1 MQQRIISFE
10 NRGGRN
16 VASAPRINTLDEP
29 VTGRMRQ
36 DYAALRPEQTVSE
49 ALAWLRQHPPGG
61 RVIYF
66 YVVDHDGVL
75 QGVVPTRRLILT
87 APSERIAAI
96 MVSRL
101 TAVPATATVLEAC
114 EFFIL
119 HRLLAFPVVDEAGR
133 LVGIV
138 DIDLYTDELAG
149 RAEIAPV
156 ARWLKPFV
164 QFLHI
169 QSASG
174 IVLMIATAIAL
185 LLANSPWAAEFTK
198 FWEKV
203 HFTVGF
209 GDFALDK
216 SLAHWINDGLMTL
229 FFFVVGLEI
238 KREIVAGEL
247 SDWHKALL
255 PIVAAL
261 GGMVAPACTYIA
273 LHWGKPTL
281 AGWGIPMATDIAF
294 VVGFLALLG
303 SRVPHSV
310 KVLLLSLAIADDI
323 GATLVIALVYTK
335 GLSLAALA
343 VGAAGF
349 GVVILFRWIGVRA
362 VPAYVVV
369 GAIIWV
375 AFVKSGVHPTVAG
388 VALGLLTP
396 ARPWMGDRVPFDVVA
411 DLFRRIGGYSGDGA
425 VQGSREPMS
434 PLDRLE
440 QMLHPWVAFVIMPV
454 FALANAGVSIEV
466 SALSQPV
473 ALAVM
478 AGLVLGKPIGIV
490 LFCWAAVKL
499 GVARMPAEINAKI
512 LLGAGCLAGIGF
524 TMSLF
529 IASLAMAGAEL
540 GVHLDEAKIGILV
553 GSGISAALGFGLL
566 WRFLPKASASGSQ
579 D

>member
-1 MQQRIISFE
+1 M
-10 NRGGRN
+10 
-16 VASAPRINTLDEP
+16 ASAPGNNTFDEP
-29 VTGRMRQ
+29 VTARMRQ

-66 YVVDHDGVL
+66 YVVDQAGVL

-87 APSERIAAI
+87 GPNERIADI
-96 MVSRL
+96 MVSKL
-101 TAVPATATVLEAC
+101 KAVPSSATVLEAC

-133 LVGIV
+133 LIGIV

-149 RAEIAPV
+149 RDEIAPV
-156 ARWLKPFV
+156 ARWLRPFV
-164 QFLHI
+164 EFLHI

-174 IVLMIATAIAL
+174 IVLMIATALAL
-185 LLANSPWAAEFTK
+185 VLANSPWAAAFTD
-198 FWEKV
+198 FWE
-203 HFTVGF
+203 HTYFSVGA
-209 GDFALDK
+209 GDLGLNK
-216 SLAHWINDGLMTL
+216 SLGHWINDGLMTL

-238 KREIVAGEL
+238 KREIVSGEL

-261 GGMVAPACTYIA
+261 GGMVAPACIFIA

-303 SRVPHSV
+303 PRVPHSV

-335 GLSLAALA
+335 ELSLAALA
-343 VGAAGF
+343 VGVAGF
-349 GVVILFRWIGVRA
+349 GVVIFFRWIGVRA
-362 VPAYVVV
+362 VPVYVVL
-369 GAIIWV
+369 GTIIWV

-396 ARPWMGDRVPFDVVA
+396 ARAWMGDRVPFDVVA
-411 DLFRRIGGYSGDGA
+411 DLFRRIGGYSGEGA
-425 VQGSREPMS
+425 VQRSREPTS

-440 QMLHPWVAFVIMPV
+440 QQMHPWVAFVIMPV
-454 FALANAGVSIEV
+454 FALANAGVSIEG
-466 SALSQPV
+466 SAMGQWV

-478 AGLVLGKPIGIV
+478 AGLVVGKPIGIV

-499 GVARMPAEINAKI
+499 GVAQMPPEINAKI

-529 IASLAMAGAEL
+529 IANLAMSGAEL

-553 GSGISAALGFGLL
+553 GSGISAALGFALL
-566 WRFLPKASASGSQ
+566 WLFLPPRGSASSS
-579 D
+579 DD

>member
-1 MQQRIISFE
+1 M
-10 NRGGRN
+10 
-16 VASAPRINTLDEP
+16 ASVPRDNPLDEP
-29 VTGRMRQ
+29 VTWRMRQ
-36 DYAALRPEQTVSE
+36 DYAQLRPEQTVGD
-49 ALAWLRQHPPGG
+49 ALAWLREHPPGG

-66 YVVDHDGVL
+66 YVVDQDGLL

-87 APSERIAAI
+87 APGECIADI
-96 MVSRL
+96 MVSKL
-101 TAVPATATVLEAC
+101 TSVPVTATVLEAC

-119 HRLLAFPVVDEAGR
+119 YRLLAFPVVDDAGR

-138 DIDLYTDELAG
+138 DIDLYTDELAN
-149 RAEIAPV
+149 REALAPV
-156 ARWLKPFV
+156 SRWLKPFV

-174 IVLMIATAIAL
+174 IVLMIATALAL
-185 LLANSPWAAEFTK
+185 LLANSPWGAAFSD
-198 FWEKV
+198 FWEKTN
-203 HFTVGF
+203 FWVGF
-209 GDFALDK
+209 DDYALDK
-216 SLAHWINDGLMTL
+216 TLGHWINDGLMTL

-238 KREIVAGEL
+238 KREIVSGEL
-247 SDWHKALL
+247 NDWHKAML

-261 GGMVAPACTYIA
+261 GGMLAPALVYVTF
-273 LHWGKPTL
+273 HVGQRTL

-303 SRVPHSV
+303 SRVPHSL
-310 KVLLLSLAIADDI
+310 KVLILSLAIADDI

-335 GLSLAALA
+335 QLSLTALA
-343 VGAAGF
+343 VGAVGF
-349 GVVILFRWIGVRA
+349 GVVIFFQLIGVRA
-362 VPAYVVV
+362 VPVYVVL
-369 GAIIWV
+369 GTIIWI

-396 ARPWMGDRVPFDVVA
+396 ARPWMGDRVAFDVVT
-411 DLFRRIGGYSGDGA
+411 DLFRRIGGYSGEAA
-425 VQGSREPMS
+425 VQRSREPMS

-440 QMLHPWVAFVIMPV
+440 RQLHPWVAFVIMPV
-454 FALANAGVSIEV
+454 FALANAGVPIEG

-473 ALAVM
+473 AVAVM

-499 GVARMPAEINAKI
+499 GVAQLPAEINAKI

-529 IASLAMAGAEL
+529 IASLALTEA
-540 GVHLDEAKIGILV
+540 HLAEAKIGILA
-553 GSGISAALGFGLL
+553 GSAISAALGFGLL
-566 WRFLPKASASGSQ
+566 WRFLPPASASSSH